1 MSIRATDEHALDGGA
16 RDAEADLSAGLREG
30 SWDYAGMGAAK
41 AVDMSAELAAT
52 PSRAEARSFE
62 PHAGDAQPEQAA
74 AEAPLQASSA
84 VREVSS
90 AAAAVHA
97 VDAAATARAA
107 AASAATTGAA
117 ASASVVGADAGA
129 AGLASA
135 GRAKASDVLRAA
147 SDQTSAAASA
157 LESGIRAKTAG
168 ALAGRGAKALG
179 AVAELASGDDVG
191 EGLGNAAA
199 GESKAYLERK
209 ASRALAKRFGKARAA
224 RAARKAAKAAGK
236 AGSVAAAE
244 GAPRASTAA
253 AKAAKVQAAGL
264 DAGRR
269 GLARRAAS
277 KALAKAKSLFKPL
290 PPLSQIGAK
299 LAAAGASIVSMM
311 GPVLIV
317 FCIIMGLFALIA
329 GITTMI
335 GNEANKSAGSLQGNE
350 AILAQM
356 LKERELDN
364 VHVAAIMG
372 NFACESHCNP
382 KIVQYGYGYDG
393 VDQDDY
399 PPELID
405 NDRCGYGIAQWTDP
419 TRSWG
424 LVNLAASMGKHSGD
438 MDVQVKYLFEGYG
451 GSEEFGP
458 YLDRFKQI
466 DDLDKAT
473 RYFHEVFENSGDS
486 DEMIQNRV
494 NEAKRIYRALAH
506 GGAGGGGDIVENAE
520 SQLGSMYYWAA
531 EGETINGYTCF
542 DCSGFVKWCYDQA
555 GKEGLDHYTV
565 SIMNQATPI
574 SYDELEPGD
583 IVGWGGSPSSC
594 YHVGIYVGDDKVI
607 DACGPTGWTT
617 VPSSYETTYHSI
629 YFYGEPMF
637 AKYGR

>member
-1 MSIRATDEHALDGGA
+1 MSIRATDEHALGGGA
-16 RDAEADLSAGLREG
+16 RDAGADLSAGLREG

-52 PSRAEARSFE
+52 PSRAEVRSFE
-62 PHAGDAQPEQAA
+62 PHAADAQTEQAA

-129 AGLASA
+129 AVSASV
-135 GRAKASDVLRAA
+135 GRAKASDMLRAA
-147 SDQTSAAASA
+147 SDPSSAATSA

-168 ALAGRGAKALG
+168 RAAKALG
-179 AVAELASGDDVG
+179 VAAELASGDDVG
-191 EGLGNAAA
+191 EGLGNAAT

-236 AGSVAAAE
+236 AGSVAAA
-244 GAPRASTAA
+244 GGVPGASTAA
-253 AKAAKVQAAGL
+253 AKAAKAQAAGL
-264 DAGRR
+264 GAGRR

-277 KALAKAKSLFKPL
+277 KALAKARSLFKPL
-290 PPLSQIGAK
+290 PALSQIGAK

-329 GITTMI
+329 GITTII
-335 GNEANKSAGSLQGNE
+335 GNEANKSAGSLEGNE

-382 KIVQYGYGYDG
+382 KIVQYGYGYDDI
-393 VDQDDY
+393 DQDDY

-405 NDRCGYGIAQWTDP
+405 NDRCGYGIAQWTYP
-419 TRSWG
+419 NRSWG

-438 MDVQVKYLFEGYG
+438 MEVQVKYLFEGYG
-451 GSEEFGP
+451 ESEEFGP

-466 DDLDKAT
+466 DDLDQAT

-506 GGAGGGGDIVENAE
+506 GGAAGGGDVVKNAE

-565 SIMNQATPI
+565 SIMNQATLI
-574 SYDELEPGD
+574 SHDELEPGD

-594 YHVGIYVGDDKVI
+594 YHVGIYVGNDEVI